1 MKKYRNVIWL
11 YWLII
16 VLSACAIQEESPGN
30 VVADTLTPLPPTITQ
45 IPTEAPQ
52 PSLTPT
58 PAPTAAPSAT
68 PIMVFPPEPIEIPFE
83 AADGKALSGLYYPA
97 DSNPAPIIVL
107 MPWSRGNQS
116 EWEEVATWLQGRG
129 LLVREPD
136 YRHSWKS
143 SNWFPKRTLKMP
155 LGVFTFNFR
164 SCEGEDG
171 CQAYLPAEWL
181 LDAQAALETA
191 SRLEGVDPGKV
202 IAVGASIGAD
212 GAAYSCAWLNTTDL
226 GKCLGTFAL
235 SPSSSLTIDFSSAV
249 DSLLDQENPALVYCL
264 YGLRD
269 EAAQET
275 CQDYPGIRTIHFGY
289 VDYHGLELILFDRS
303 PNTLDY
309 LQEFISE
316 ALGGGQ

>member
-1 MKKYRNVIWL
+1 MKKYRYVTL
-11 YWLII
+11 LLGLMLI
-16 VLSACAIQEESPGN
+16 LSACAEPEESSGSQ
-30 VVADTLTPLPPTITQ
+30 VVETLTPIPPTVTQ
-45 IPTEAPQ
+45 VPTGTPLPSSTSAP
-52 PSLTPT
+52 S
-58 PAPTAAPSAT
+58 PTATPSAT
-68 PIMVFPPEPIEIPFE
+68 PIVVLPPEPIEIQF
-83 AADGKALSGLYYPA
+83 AASDGQALTGLYFPA
-97 DSNPAPIIVL
+97 DDNPAPIIVL
-107 MPWSRGNQS
+107 MPWTRGNQT

-143 SNWFPKRTLKMP
+143 SNWFPKPTIKIP

-164 SCEGEDG
+164 SCEGQDG

-191 SRLEGVDPGKV
+191 SRLEGADPGRI

-212 GAAYSCAWLNTTDL
+212 GAVYSCAWLNATDL
-226 GKCLGTFAL
+226 GKCLGAFAL
-235 SPSSSLTIDFSSAV
+235 SPSSSLTIDFSSSV
-249 DSLLDQENPALVYCL
+249 DALLEQEDPALVYCL

-269 EAAQET
+269 EAAKET

-289 VDYHGLELILFDRS
+289 VDFHGLELILFDRS

-316 ALGGGQ
+316 ALGGEQ